1 MKSQKGITLISL
13 TIYITAMTVVI
24 AVMAI
29 ISSYFYTNVDETSK
43 NIEPLTEYTKFN
55 NFFTDEVNH
64 MNIKVIDCKESYVV
78 FSNNIQYSYIPE
90 NKGIY
95 RNNVKICRNVESCTF
110 SRKNQNQKDIIVVT
124 MILSDNEP
132 RTMEYTLKN

>member
-64 MNIKVIDCKESYVV
+64 MNIRVIDCKESYVV

-90 NKGIY
+90 NKGVY

>member
-1 MKSQKGITLISL
+1 
-13 TIYITAMTVVI
+13 
-24 AVMAI
+24 
-29 ISSYFYTNVDETSK
+29 
-43 NIEPLTEYTKFN
+43 
-55 NFFTDEVNH
+55 
-64 MNIKVIDCKESYVV
+64 MNIRVIDCKESYVV

-90 NKGIY
+90 NKGVY